1 MPVEDR
7 LRRGLEAN
15 ARAFVPEGEKRL
27 ADVRRRHRA
36 RTGALA
42 AAVAAAVVA
51 VVVVAVVAAGSRLG
65 GSDGSPVPAPRPTH
79 ATPSTGAYTGPRI
92 PDSGWRKVVTRAQ
105 LVRAGADDAYLAEN
119 IGRADR
125 LPTTLSFIGDVY
137 SHSGRYP
144 GGWSVGD
151 AGTLDYDSAGH
162 LVLTR
167 TAPACR
173 GCIISLTWRI
183 RGDRLV
189 LDGFRG
195 TPDDP
200 MAQVMLEG
208 VWTRFGT

>member
-15 ARAFVPEGEKRL
+15 ARAFLPEGEKRL
-27 ADVRRRHRA
+27 AVVRRRHRA

-42 AAVAAAVVA
+42 AAVVT
-51 VVVVAVVAAGSRLG
+51 VVVVGMVTAGSLLWGTDGR
-65 GSDGSPVPAPRPTH
+65 GSPAPRPTQA
-79 ATPSTGAYTGPRI
+79 ATSPSAYTGPGI

-105 LVRAGADDAYLAEN
+105 LVRAGADSAYLAEN

-125 LPTTLSFIGDVY
+125 LPTTLSFIGEVY
-137 SHSGRYP
+137 SQSVRHP

-151 AGTLDYDSAGH
+151 AGTLEYDTEGH
-162 LVLTR
+162 LVLTS

-173 GCIISLTWRI
+173 GCVISLTWRI

-200 MAQVMLEG
+200 MARVMLEG
-208 VWTRFGT
+208 VWTRFDS